1 MDNFYKQ
8 PRLANMQIEERA
20 EFEENDESWSENG
33 VRMTE
38 QEAGEMR
45 NTAGPKTTMD
55 ADQEYE

>member
-55 ADQEYE
+55 AD